1 MKPSRIHFLLGA
13 VSGFFFA
20 LLVAVAGVLFGS
32 KLYSNHVKATLDE
45 RIGPPPVP
53 DSLDAS
59 YDWEAAPL
67 DGAPLPMTSLRD
79 KAIVLTFW
87 KPDCFSCTDQ
97 LQYLQT
103 LADGLRDVPIE
114 FALVSIGSR
123 EATKEALSMLDV
135 SLPVYVLEGERP
147 KVYETKTLPTTFV
160 LSPKGKIAFR
170 YGGIARWDDPAVAA
184 YLRALAAEYA
194 LTPVP

>member
-1 MKPSRIHFLLGA
+1 
-13 VSGFFFA
+13 
-20 LLVAVAGVLFGS
+20 
-32 KLYSNHVKATLDE
+32 
-45 RIGPPPVP
+45 
-53 DSLDAS
+53 
-59 YDWEAAPL
+59 
-67 DGAPLPMTSLRD
+67 
-79 KAIVLTFW
+79 
-87 KPDCFSCTDQ
+87 
-97 LQYLQT
+97 
-103 LADGLRDVPIE
+103 
-114 FALVSIGSR
+114 
-123 EATKEALSMLDV
+123 MLDV